1 MNGILIALIGLIA
14 AFVGGAIQA
23 FATGRFE
30 KSKFEREAKWELYS
44 AYFVTLGE
52 LSFTGRDEQAHI
64 HALSRMANI
73 RGRIGIQG
81 SPQVIEAVGNVF
93 RFPDLLSTEAQSA
106 MAVALRAMR
115 DDLGKSDGRLTDEMM
130 TQLMFGSRGMLQ

>member
-23 FATGRFE
+23 YATGRFE
-30 KSKFEREAKWELYS
+30 KSKFEREAKWNLYS

-52 LSFTGRDEQAHI
+52 LSFTGRDKPAHLE
-64 HALSRMANI
+64 ALARMANI
-73 RGRIGIQG
+73 RGRIGVQG
-81 SPQVIEAVGNVF
+81 SPEVIQAVGEVF
-93 RFPDLLSTEAQSA
+93 RFPDLLSGEAQAA
-106 MAVALRAMR
+106 MASALKAMR
-115 DDLGKSDGRLTDEMM
+115 EDLGKGSKGLSDEMM